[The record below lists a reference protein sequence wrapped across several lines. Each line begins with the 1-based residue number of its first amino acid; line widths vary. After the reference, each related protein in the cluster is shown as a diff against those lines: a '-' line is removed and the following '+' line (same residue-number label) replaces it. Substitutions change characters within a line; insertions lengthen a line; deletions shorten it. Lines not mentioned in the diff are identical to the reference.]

1 MNCATME
8 SNNSYQSNEK
18 DSEELL
24 LKHNT
29 KRFVLFPIIHN
40 NLYQL
45 YKKAESSFW
54 TVSEIDLSKDLN
66 DWEKLNNDEQHFIK
80 SIIGFFAGS
89 DGIIMENLA
98 SRFMNE
104 IQIPEARAFYSYQIF
119 NESIHSET
127 YSLLIDTYIK
137 DNVEKEH
144 IFNSIE
150 NIPSVAKKAV
160 WAYKW
165 IQNKDVSFATRLI
178 GFAIVEGIFF
188 SGSFCAIYWIKKR
201 GLMPG
206 LTFSNELIS
215 KDEGMHCEF
224 ACALYE
230 MIQNKLEEK
239 TVHQIFKEAVEI
251 EKEFIVDSIKCN
263 MIGMNSELMKQYIE
277 FVSDRLLVQL
287 GYNKIWN
294 VENPFDF
301 MEMISLR
308 PKSNFFEVRVGEY
321 AKSKIAESSNNFE
334 ISGDF

>member
-1 MNCATME
+1 ME
-8 SNNSYQSNEK
+8 LSKNSSIQKSNDKNEP
-18 DSEELL
+18 L
-24 LKHNT
+24 LKRNT
-29 KRFVLFPIIHN
+29 KRYVLFPIVHHN
-40 NLYQL
+40 IYEL
-45 YKKAESSFW
+45 YKRAESSFW
-54 TVSEIDLSKDLN
+54 TANEIDLSKDTNDWNNLN
-66 DWEKLNNDEQHFIK
+66 DGERHFLK

-98 SRFMNE
+98 CRFMNE
-104 IQIPEARAFYSYQIF
+104 IQLPEARAFYSYQIF

-137 DNVEKEH
+137 DSVEKQK

-150 NIPSVAKKAV
+150 SNPSVAKKAL

-165 IQNKDVSFATRLI
+165 IENKTLSFSIRLI
-178 GFAIVEGIFF
+178 AFAIVEGIFF

-201 GLMPG
+201 GLLPG

-224 ACALYE
+224 ATLLYS
-230 MIQNKLEEK
+230 MIKNRVDEK
-239 TVHQIFKEAVEI
+239 VVHQIFKEAVDI
-251 EKEFIVDSIKCN
+251 EKEFIIDSIQCN
-263 MIGMNSELMKQYIE
+263 MIGMNSQLMKQYIE

-287 GYNKIWN
+287 GYNRIWN

-321 AKSKIAESSNNFE
+321 ARSKIPELSTNFE
-334 ISGDF
+334 IETDF